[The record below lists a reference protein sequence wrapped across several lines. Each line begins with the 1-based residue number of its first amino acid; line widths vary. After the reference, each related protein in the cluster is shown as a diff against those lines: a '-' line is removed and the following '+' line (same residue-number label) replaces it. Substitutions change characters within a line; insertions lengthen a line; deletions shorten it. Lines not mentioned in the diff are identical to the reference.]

1 MSDYIKEY
9 DMPIGW
15 VWATIEEIIDGRN
28 GVFKDGDW
36 VETKDQN
43 PNGAVRLIQLADVG
57 DGFFRNRSDRF
68 MTKEKALEI
77 NCTFLKNG
85 DILVARMPDPLGRAC
100 IFPFK
105 EENQYVTVV
114 DVAIIRTELNGVS
127 NKLLL
132 NFINSPII
140 RKEIERLQTGT
151 TRKRISRGN
160 LSTIKFPIPPL
171 NEQHRIV
178 SKIEELF
185 SELDNGVSNLKLA
198 QNQLKV
204 YRQALLKYAF
214 EGKLTEQWRKEN
226 NPEPAEKLL
235 ERIKEERQQRYEQ
248 VLKDWKA
255 AVKAW
260 EKDGKK
266 GRKPGKP
273 RKLKE
278 LTPFT
283 KVELNEFPELPALWE
298 WAKID
303 KLTEYSPYAI
313 KAGPFGSSLKKEF
326 YVEKGYKIYGQEQV
340 ISGDAH
346 FGDYYVDKEKY
357 EELSSCKTKPY
368 DALISLVGTVG
379 KVLILPENAEDGIIN
394 PRLVKLTLDKNYYS
408 PFLFKFFFESYFLKS
423 LYSIHT
429 HGATM
434 DVLNL
439 GIIQGLPFPLMS
451 KEEQEK
457 IVNEIELQFSII
469 DNLEHTIKSGMQKSE
484 ALRQSILKKAFE
496 GKLVPQ
502 DPNDE
507 PASELLKRIQAEK
520 KKYLEE
526 QKQQKKRKPKNT
538 KKMSKE
544 LSIEEV
550 LNTSDKPMLAK
561 DVWQKSKH
569 KENIEDFYKELKDI
583 QSKIKEVKKGTESLL
598 SLAK

>member
-1 MSDYIKEY
+1 
-9 DMPIGW
+9 
-15 VWATIEEIIDGRN
+15 
-28 GVFKDGDW
+28 
-36 VETKDQN
+36 
-43 PNGAVRLIQLADVG
+43 
-57 DGFFRNRSDRF
+57 
-68 MTKEKALEI
+68 
-77 NCTFLKNG
+77 
-85 DILVARMPDPLGRAC
+85 
-100 IFPFK
+100 
-105 EENQYVTVV
+105 
-114 DVAIIRTELNGVS
+114 
-127 NKLLL
+127 
-132 NFINSPII
+132 
-140 RKEIERLQTGT
+140 
-151 TRKRISRGN
+151 
-160 LSTIKFPIPPL
+160 
-171 NEQHRIV
+171 
-178 SKIEELF
+178 
-185 SELDNGVSNLKLA
+185 
-198 QNQLKV
+198 
-204 YRQALLKYAF
+204 
-214 EGKLTEQWRKEN
+214 
-226 NPEPAEKLL
+226 
-235 ERIKEERQQRYEQ
+235 
-248 VLKDWKA
+248 
-255 AVKAW
+255 
-260 EKDGKK
+260 
-266 GRKPGKP
+266 
-273 RKLKE
+273 
-278 LTPFT
+278 
-283 KVELNEFPELPALWE
+283 PELPALWE

>member
-1 MSDYIKEY
+1 MSREYNIPESWIKTSIEDVILY
-9 DMPIGW
+9 QKGKKPKKLEPNEFENSVPYLDIKAFEKKEIRQYADMESSQIIDEQDVVMVWDGARSGW
-15 VWATIEEIIDGRN
+15 VSK
-28 GVFKDGDW
+28 GV
-36 VETKDQN
+36 
-43 PNGAVRLIQLADVG
+43 NGA
-57 DGFFRNRSDRF
+57 
-68 MTKEKALEI
+68 
-77 NCTFLKNG
+77 
-85 DILVARMPDPLGRAC
+85 LG
-100 IFPFK
+100 
-105 EENQYVTVV
+105 
-114 DVAIIRTELNGVS
+114 
-127 NKLLL
+127 
-132 NFINSPII
+132 
-140 RKEIERLQTGT
+140 
-151 TRKRISRGN
+151 
-160 LSTIKFPIPPL
+160 STIARFRPFVFSQKYLYYFLDSQFSYVNSNTKGTGIPHVDPQILWGIKMPLPPL

-185 SELDNGVSNLKLA
+185 SELDNGVANLKLA

-204 YRQALLKYAF
+204 YRQALLKHAF

-248 VLKDWKA
+248 VLKDWKS

-469 DNLEHTIKSGMQKSE
+469 DNLEHTIKTGMQKSE

>member
-1 MSDYIKEY
+1 
-9 DMPIGW
+9 MPTAW
-15 VWATIEEIIDGRN
+15 VWATIEEIIDGKN

-43 PNGAVRLIQLADVG
+43 PNGEVRLIQLADVG

-77 NCTFLKNG
+77 NCTFLKSG

-100 IFPFK
+100 IFPYK
-105 EENQYVTVV
+105 EENKYVTVV
-114 DVAIIRTELNGVS
+114 DVAIIRTELNGIS

-160 LSTIKFPIPPL
+160 LSNISFPIPPL

-185 SELDNGVSNLKLA
+185 SELENGVANLKLA

-214 EGKLTEQWRKEN
+214 EGKLTEQWREEN
-226 NPEPAEKLL
+226 HLEPAEKLL
-235 ERIKEERQQRYEQ
+235 ERIKEERQKRYEQ
-248 VLKDWKA
+248 ELKDWKA

-266 GRKPGKP
+266 GKKPGKP
-273 RKLKE
+273 KKMRDIQPNNLSEIDLLPEIPKGWIYSKLGNIGLLERGKSKHRPRNDTK
-278 LTPFT
+278 LFGGKYPFIQT
-283 KVELNEFPELPALWE
+283 SEVRNANVVIREFEKTYSEFGLQQSKLWNKGTLCITIAANIAETAFLGFDACFPDSVVGFIPEGGMSDVFVFYFIE
-298 WAKID
+298 YSKKKID
-303 KLTEYSPYAI
+303 EFAPATAQKNINLNILDNLYIPV
-313 KAGPFGSSLKKEF
+313 GSES
-326 YVEKGYKIYGQEQV
+326 EQ
-340 ISGDAH
+340 
-346 FGDYYVDKEKY
+346 
-357 EELSSCKTKPY
+357 
-368 DALISLVGTVG
+368 
-379 KVLILPENAEDGIIN
+379 AE
-394 PRLVKLTLDKNYYS
+394 
-408 PFLFKFFFESYFLKS
+408 
-423 LYSIHT
+423 
-429 HGATM
+429 
-434 DVLNL
+434 
-439 GIIQGLPFPLMS
+439 
-451 KEEQEK
+451 
-457 IVNEIELQFSII
+457 IVNFLESNFSII
-469 DNLEHTIKSGMQKSE
+469 DNLAQTIESGLQKSE

-507 PASELLKRIQAEK
+507 PASVLLKRIQLEK

-526 QKQQKKRKPKNT
+526 QKQLKKRKPKNT
-538 KKMSKE
+538 KKMSRE

-550 LNTSDKPMLAK
+550 LKTSNKPMLAK

-583 QSKIKEVKKGTESLL
+583 QSKIKEIKKGTESLL
-598 SLAK
+598 SLSK

>member
-1 MSDYIKEY
+1 MPSSWTKTPLAAICLTSSGGTPSRNNKSYYSGSIPWVKSGELKYNIITKTEENISDEALVNSSAKLIPKGSLLIALYGATVGRLGFLGVNAATNQAVASIMCFAGMPNKYLYYFLFNRKEELLNKR
-9 DMPIGW
+9 IGG
-15 VWATIEEIIDGRN
+15 AQPNISQTILNE
-28 GVFKDGDW
+28 
-36 VETKDQN
+36 
-43 PNGAVRLIQLADVG
+43 
-57 DGFFRNRSDRF
+57 
-68 MTKEKALEI
+68 LEI
-77 NCTFLKNG
+77 
-85 DILVARMPDPLGRAC
+85 PL
-100 IFPFK
+100 
-105 EENQYVTVV
+105 
-114 DVAIIRTELNGVS
+114 
-127 NKLLL
+127 
-132 NFINSPII
+132 
-140 RKEIERLQTGT
+140 
-151 TRKRISRGN
+151 
-160 LSTIKFPIPPL
+160 PPL

-204 YRQALLKYAF
+204 YRQALLKHAF
-214 EGKLTEQWRKEN
+214 EGKITEQWRKEN

-248 VLKDWKA
+248 ELKDWKA
-255 AVKAW
+255 AVKVW
-260 EKDGKK
+260 EKEGKK

-283 KVELNEFPELPALWE
+283 KAELEEFPELPALWE
-298 WAKID
+298 WVKID

-346 FGDYYVDKEKY
+346 LGDYYVDKEKF
-357 EELSSCKTKPY
+357 EELSSCRTKPY

-379 KVLILPENAEDGIIN
+379 KVLILPENAENGIIN
-394 PRLVKLTLDKNYYS
+394 PRLVKLSLDRIYYS
-408 PFLFKFFFESYFLKS
+408 PFLFKYFFESYFLKS

-451 KEEQEK
+451 KVEQEK
-457 IVNEIELQFSII
+457 IVNEIELQFSMI
-469 DNLEHTIKSGMQKSE
+469 DNLEKTIESSLQKSE

-502 DPNDE
+502 DPKDE
-507 PASELLKRIQAEK
+507 PASELLKRIQTEK

-538 KKMSKE
+538 RKMSKE

-550 LNTSDKPMLAK
+550 LKTSDKPMLAK

-569 KENIEDFYKELKDI
+569 KDNIEEFYKELKDI
-583 QSKIKEVKKGTESLL
+583 QAKIKEVKKGTESLL
-598 SLAK
+598 SLVQ